1 MKTYKYSFRKG
12 KGYNIWATKTSHTKK
27 RGNTSSKRGGLA
39 DAIIS
44 ATTKS
49 IARSLSVPKGKRK

>member
-1 MKTYKYSFRKG
+1 MKTYKYSFGKG

-44 ATTKS
+44 ATAKS
-49 IARSLSVPKGKRK
+49 IARSLK